1 MVTFPGIDTGQSLS
15 VQQRRRQESMPVPA
29 ALCDRTWRRRHD
41 SVNRKS
47 NRMEAATFG
56 AEWIVRRIG
65 VSGDG
70 GGLLVGESAASEC
83 HADVGG

>member
-1 MVTFPGIDTGQSLS
+1 
-15 VQQRRRQESMPVPA
+15 
-29 ALCDRTWRRRHD
+29 
-41 SVNRKS
+41 
-47 NRMEAATFG
+47 MEAATFG

-83 HADVGG
+83 HADVGRHDFAIGRIRL